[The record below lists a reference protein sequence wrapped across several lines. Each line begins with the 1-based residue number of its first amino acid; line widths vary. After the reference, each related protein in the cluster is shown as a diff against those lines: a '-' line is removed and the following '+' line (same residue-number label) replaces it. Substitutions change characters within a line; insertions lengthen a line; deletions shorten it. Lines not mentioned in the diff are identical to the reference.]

1 MMWQTLTEEITLG
14 TTQTYGRGL
23 PHPPRV
29 QESPLIASAL
39 PTNVEKIKNNI
50 YIYIYIYMYVY
61 IYIDKAVLPS
71 RVLKVPPNQLEHIP
85 KRYTKYERKD

>member
-23 PHPPRV
+23 PHPLRV

-39 PTNVEKIKNNI
+39 PTSVEKIKNNI
-50 YIYIYIYMYVY
+50 Y
-61 IYIDKAVLPS
+61 
-71 RVLKVPPNQLEHIP
+71 R
-85 KRYTKYERKD
+85 

>member
-39 PTNVEKIKNNI
+39 PTSVEKIKNNI
-50 YIYIYIYMYVY
+50 Y

>member
-23 PHPPRV
+23 PHPLRV

-39 PTNVEKIKNNI
+39 PTSVEKIKNNI
-50 YIYIYIYMYVY
+50 YIYI
-61 IYIDKAVLPS
+61 DKAVLPS
-71 RVLKVPPNQLEHIP
+71 MVLKVPPNQLEHIP